1 MIEQFKSY
9 FAKLERLS
17 CAELDRSAEKLVL
30 AENGNVAKLIA
41 HIAEMSA
48 RKAALELG
56 YKNLFE
62 YCVRRLNLSEGA
74 VPARIHVANVSRRC
88 PQLLVALAENRISL
102 TVASLLAAHVTEDNV
117 DKLISDCAGMKRQE
131 TAEYLVALEPKPV
144 FEPSIRK
151 RPQPAAPPSR
161 PEKPT
166 PMAPAPPVDATPKS
180 APILQPARPDEYNFR
195 FTADRT
201 FKDKFERL
209 AEVLGVENAH
219 KHMAEILEK
228 ALDVA
233 LEKKDPKKK
242 LERRQDRE
250 KKREKGK
257 SRSNEIAQND
267 EPATSRYI
275 ASEVSERVHARAGY
289 QCEYRARDG
298 RRCSSRT
305 GLQIDHV
312 RPFGIFRSN
321 DERLLR
327 LLCPAHNGLTAEH
340 VYGAAFIQRKIAE
353 RRAVSRA
360 P

>member
-17 CAELDRSAEKLVL
+17 CAELDRSAEKLVV
-30 AENGNVAKLIA
+30 AEKGNVAKLIA

-48 RKAALELG
+48 RKTALELG

-62 YCVRRLNLSEGA
+62 YCVRRLNVNEGA

-161 PEKPT
+161 PETPT
-166 PMAPAPPVDATPKS
+166 PMAPAPPVDATPKRS
-180 APILQPARPDEYNFR
+180 APILQPARPDAYNFR
-195 FTADRT
+195 FSGDRA

-209 AEVLGVENAH
+209 AEVLGVENAQ

-228 ALDVA
+228 ALDIA
-233 LEKKDPKKK
+233 LDKKDPKKK
-242 LERRQDRE
+242 LERRERRQ
-250 KKREKGK
+250 KGK
-257 SRSNEIAQND
+257 SRLNEISKND

-289 QCEYRARDG
+289 QCEFKSPDG

-312 RPFGIFRSN
+312 RPFGIFLSSDEQFLRS
-321 DERLLR
+321 
-327 LLCPAHNGLTAEH
+327 LCRVHNGLTAEH
-340 VYGAAFIQRKIAE
+340 VYGAAFIRRKIAE
-353 RRAVSRA
+353 RRAASAR
-360 P
+360 PC